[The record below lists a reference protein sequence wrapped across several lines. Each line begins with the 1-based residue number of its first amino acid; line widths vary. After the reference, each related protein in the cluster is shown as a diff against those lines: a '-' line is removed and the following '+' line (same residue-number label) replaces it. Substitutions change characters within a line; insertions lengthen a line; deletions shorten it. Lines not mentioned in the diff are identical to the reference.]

1 MIDSKASWFNLTID
15 QFIDTALAEDLG
27 AGDLTSLATI
37 EKGQTGKAFCYI
49 KEDCTVAGIEL
60 SEKICSRVDPFL
72 EVDFSVKD
80 GDSIKAIACVGVISG
95 SIHSIL
101 QIERLMLNCMQRMS
115 GIATKT
121 HRLVEL
127 VAPFG
132 VQILDTRKTT
142 PNFRICEKWAVRIGG
157 GVNHRFGLYDQILI
171 KDNHVHAAG
180 GIQNAIE
187 SCLRFREQLNNKVP
201 LIVEVKNSQEFVIAK
216 DFQEVDRILVDNC
229 TPQEIRQLVSL
240 NDTGK
245 KIEASGGINASNII
259 EYAQTGI
266 DFISMGDLTHHVESV
281 DISLK
286 IK

>member
-1 MIDSKASWFNLTID
+1 MNLVGESWFSQTLYR
-15 QFIDTALAEDLG
+15 FIDDALAEDIG

-37 EKGQTGKAFCYI
+37 KKGQTGTALFYV
-49 KEDCTVAGIEL
+49 KEDCTIAGIDL
-60 SEKICSRVDPFL
+60 AQKICARFDPSLNVSFNKKDG
-72 EVDFSVKD
+72 ESVK
-80 GDSIKAIACVGVISG
+80 SVACVGEITG

-101 QIERLMLNCMQRMS
+101 QLERLMLNCMQRMS

-121 HRLVEL
+121 RMLVDL

-142 PNFRICEKWAVRIGG
+142 PNFRIAEKWAVSIGG
-157 GVNHRFGLYDQILI
+157 GVNHRFGLYDQMLI
-171 KDNHVHAAG
+171 KDNHVQAAG
-180 GIQNAIE
+180 GTRNAIE
-187 SCLRFREQLNNKVP
+187 SCLLFRVQSNNKVP
-201 LIVEVKNSQEFVIAK
+201 LIVEVKNAQEFVVAK

-229 TPQEIRQLVSL
+229 APQEISHLVSL

-245 KIEASGGINASNII
+245 KIEASGGINASNMLQ
-259 EYAQTGI
+259 YAQTGI

-286 IK
+286 IR